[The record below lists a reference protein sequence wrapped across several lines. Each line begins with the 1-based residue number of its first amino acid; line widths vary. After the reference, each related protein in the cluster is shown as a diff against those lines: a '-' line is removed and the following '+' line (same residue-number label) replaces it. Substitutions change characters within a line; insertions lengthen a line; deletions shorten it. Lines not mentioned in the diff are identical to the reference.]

1 MPIEG
6 LPPLPIP
13 ILVREDILL
22 DFVEGLL
29 KSQGYDPVLV
39 VLDRLSKYAHFIGMS
54 YSFTALTIAQIFS
67 KEVVRLHGYPS
78 TIVSDRIAYF

>member
-1 MPIEG
+1 MLIEG
-6 LPPLPIP
+6 LQPLPIP

-39 VLDRLSKYAHFIGMS
+39 VLDHLSKYAHFIGMS
-54 YSFTALTIAQIFS
+54 HPFTALTVAQIFS

-78 TIVSDRIAYF
+78 TIVSDWIAYF